1 LGVFGVLKL
10 FNGKTPFF
18 IKSKDRGYPRDLDVS
33 EYVMGGIMYPFFLD
47 HCFLMGGGK
56 VLEKLTESDDM
67 NQFMG
72 DYIESKGE

>member
-1 LGVFGVLKL
+1 MDLLGVLKC

-18 IKSKDRGYPRDLDVS
+18 IKSKDRGYPLDLDVS

-47 HCFLMGGGK
+47 HGFLLSGGK
-56 VLEKLTESDDM
+56 VLEKLAESDDM

-72 DYIESKGE
+72 NNIESKGE